1 MKKAFSRSIFGKFII
16 ALMVILMLGSLQ
28 PTRVEADIVDI
39 AGSLAEPIISFIV
52 ALGDGAVHV
61 IHKFIMGQDIS
72 KYMIGKSR
80 SLLGKIAKALAII
93 AAAVAVIGIMAIGGW
108 IGAVGA
114 SEVRA

>member
-61 IHKFIMGQDIS
+61 IHKFIMGQDVA
-72 KYMIGKSR
+72 KYYVGKN
-80 SLLGKIAKALAII
+80 KPT
-93 AAAVAVIGIMAIGGW
+93 
-108 IGAVGA
+108 
-114 SEVRA
+114 